1 MGVFNDSYAIGTLP
15 DSERIAVMRLIFK
28 KGDEDEMGNYMPIS
42 LTNVDYRIL
51 AFVLSNRL
59 QNVIP
64 SVINTDQSAY
74 IKGRYMGQ
82 NIRLISDI
90 INGYKVKD
98 KQRFI
103 MTLDFTKAFDMISW
117 NGISCIK

>member
-1 MGVFNDSYAIGTLP
+1 MTL
-15 DSERIAVMRLIFK
+15 IYK
-28 KGDEDEMGNYMPIS
+28 KGEEDEIGNYRPIS

-64 SVINTDQSAY
+64 SVINTDQTTY
-74 IKGRYMGQ
+74 IKGTYMGQ

-90 INGYKVKD
+90 INDYNFKEKKD
-98 KQRFI
+98 
-103 MTLDFTKAFDMISW
+103 L
-117 NGISCIK
+117 